1 MSQRSV
7 VYRAVDWSQRQRST
21 LDIARALQPRF
32 NRIAGVTAF
41 PITPPSLGQG
51 FRETNAWLAA
61 ITGNI
66 FPATFYAGDTWGSF
80 NSLMR
85 LGTGL
90 LAAFAVI
97 FFVFSLIDR
106 ALVPQERQNTVR
118 TTP

>member
-1 MSQRSV
+1 MPGQLIRGLS
-7 VYRAVDWSQRQRST
+7 WKT
-21 LDIARALQPRF
+21 ALLLLLPMVIDGF
-32 NRIAGVTAF
+32 SHTISDMWG
-41 PITPPSLGQG
+41 LEQG

-61 ITGNI
+61 LTGHI
-66 FPATFYAGDTWGSF
+66 FPPAFYSGDTWGSF

-97 FFVFSLIDR
+97 FFVFPLVER
-106 ALVPQERQNTVR
+106 ALADTIAAGPSTAARERQNTVS

>member
-1 MSQRSV
+1 M
-7 VYRAVDWSQRQRST
+7 
-21 LDIARALQPRF
+21 ALVLLIPMV
-32 NRIAGVTAF
+32 IDGVSHS
-41 PITPPSLGQG
+41 ISDLWGLGQG

-97 FFVFSLIDR
+97 FFVFPLIDR
-106 ALVPQERQNTVR
+106 AVVPQERQNTVS